1 MAIVDEA
8 GPSDTADDT
17 TSGKYQSSNTSAIQV
32 FLHSCFNCT
41 HSPCKKFSLEIMFN
55 NPVQLS

>member
-1 MAIVDEA
+1 MATVGEA

-41 HSPCKKFSLEIMFN
+41 HLYKNLKKLKKI
-55 NPVQLS
+55 